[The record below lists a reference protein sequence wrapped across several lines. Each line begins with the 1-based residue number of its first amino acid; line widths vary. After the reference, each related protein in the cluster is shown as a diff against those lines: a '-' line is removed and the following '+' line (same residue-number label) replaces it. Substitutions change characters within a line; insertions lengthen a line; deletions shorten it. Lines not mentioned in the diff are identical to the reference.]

1 MIPFFTIISV
11 FAGFFEK
18 YIDQKEQP
26 AIIFSKEVS
35 VKNEPRTKAIEAFVL
50 HEGTK
55 VYVLETLD
63 QWVKIQLT
71 DETEGWVQ
79 SMHLKTLKDN

>member
-1 MIPFFTIISV
+1 M
-11 FAGFFEK
+11 
-18 YIDQKEQP
+18 DQKEQP

-35 VKNEPRTKAIEAFVL
+35 VKNEPRAKAIEAFLL

-79 SMHLKTLKDN
+79 SIHLKTLKNN